1 MCCAKT
7 GIVCLC
13 ALSVYPTRC
22 INSFTCMCVYILRQ
36 SLSQMHLLDSCN
48 TIAFMHSCTCATNN
62 NQQHVH
68 AVAWS
73 RQSQQG
79 GLLGDHTLW
88 PVTYVCHHSS
98 HTNCAP
104 SSWGS
109 ALQRLWCAAGKQKCW
124 PGLILCCLIAP
135 GATLSL
141 YIYIQKNYAHQL
153 LMGVTHTAVGYSSSE
168 NVGERKRC
176 PNHARSSDHPLCT
189 LLDVCRCIWIF
200 SILL

>member
-1 MCCAKT
+1 MSMCYMCCAKT

-13 ALSVYPTRC
+13 ALAVYPTRC
-22 INSFTCMCVYILRQ
+22 INSFTCMCVYILSQ
-36 SLSQMHLLDSCN
+36 SLSQMHLLVSCN
-48 TIAFMHSCTCATNN
+48 AITFMHCTCATNN

-135 GATLSL
+135 GATLHVCMSEGAGVQPCTGYVREPL
-141 YIYIQKNYAHQL
+141 TV
-153 LMGVTHTAVGYSSSE
+153 MGL
-168 NVGERKRC
+168 C
-176 PNHARSSDHPLCT
+176 PLP
-189 LLDVCRCIWIF
+189 
-200 SILL
+200 